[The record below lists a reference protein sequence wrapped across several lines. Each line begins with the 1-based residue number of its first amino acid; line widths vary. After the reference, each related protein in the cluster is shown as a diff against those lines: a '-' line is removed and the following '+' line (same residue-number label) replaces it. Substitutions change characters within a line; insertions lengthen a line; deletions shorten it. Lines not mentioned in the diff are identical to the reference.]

1 MNAKIMALGALAWV
15 AGAVLAQSP
24 GAAPAPASRW
34 GTPISPAPA
43 GSAVPDGP
51 MSSAPPNAQP
61 SSQPNAQPV
70 TDMRSPASV
79 APGRSAAAMPRSGG
93 AGTALRWPEPARLP
107 LAGAALAQAN
117 QQLLAQITPLREATP
132 SPAAP
137 VPTRQA
143 ADETRHW
150 GAGARA
156 APAAALSVDPS
167 VVSSGCTNKGSIAK
181 PVGKLTPEGLV
192 MLRGCDLG
200 FAKGQVRMQ
209 GAFPNGY
216 VLLKVHTWRSDLVVA
231 EVPGDVQGVLDQ
243 SVKLAVAR
251 SDGRLS
257 NEVPGQFQARR
268 VVLPIP
274 SELVR
279 VVNCARPQPSLCEAH
294 TDSRGVAMLFA
305 QHSGDDSQAGT
316 DIWNFV
322 LGNHWQMERVET
334 DLAVGEVTVLRAGV
348 GAGVEVR
355 WRSLLWDK
363 SEILFSSDLFAA
375 GYRLQAFAIGPAGV
389 PFTGSAN

>member
-1 MNAKIMALGALAWV
+1 
-15 AGAVLAQSP
+15 
-24 GAAPAPASRW
+24 
-34 GTPISPAPA
+34 
-43 GSAVPDGP
+43 
-51 MSSAPPNAQP
+51 
-61 SSQPNAQPV
+61 
-70 TDMRSPASV
+70 
-79 APGRSAAAMPRSGG
+79 MPRSGG
-93 AGTALRWPEPARLP
+93 AGTALRWPEPASLP

-137 VPTRQA
+137 LPTRQA
-143 ADETRHW
+143 ADEGRHW
-150 GAGARA
+150 GVGARA
-156 APAAALSVDPS
+156 APAAAMPVDPT
-167 VVSSGCTNKGSIAK
+167 VVSSGCINKGSISK
-181 PVGKLTPEGLV
+181 PVGNLTPDGLV

-243 SVKLAVAR
+243 SVRLAVVR

-274 SELVR
+274 NELVR
-279 VVNCARPQPSLCEAH
+279 VVNCARPQPSICEAR
-294 TDSRGVAMLFA
+294 TDSRGIPTLFA

-316 DIWNFV
+316 DSWNFV

-334 DLAVGEVTVLRAGV
+334 DRAIGEVTVLRAGV

-355 WRSLLWDK
+355 WRSLPWIQG
-363 SEILFSSDLFAA
+363 EVLFAPDLFAA

-389 PFTGSAN
+389 PFTGTAN